1 MYITVHLFGPFPL
14 WRGMAPKTNQICNQI
29 PMSSAEY
36 TRLTKPVI
44 CHTSCRT
51 AIPGMAVRPSSCA
64 AARHDPI
71 ASTRAQYNSV
81 GLENAAA
88 AVRDITPNKMHAQK
102 QMRPVVKRE
111 EVLYGRAD
119 TERSQ
124 MHHQLNEVEDEMFV
138 GIQATTVGEL
148 QSHLRTRTSLL
159 QTCRKLLLEQQLEIG
174 KLRKR
179 IREQQQQE
187 QHQKHRQQQYQPI
200 YSHHHHHHLQKQ
212 QQQQQQQQ
220 SEQLAAVLAAA
231 VAPAAAEAV
240 HSPAGGAAEPALAF
254 IPAAAP
260 VAAHITQALHA
271 RHNYFTRMNYRNK
284 TEK

>member
-1 MYITVHLFGPFPL
+1 
-14 WRGMAPKTNQICNQI
+14 
-29 PMSSAEY
+29 MSY
-36 TRLTKPVI
+36 FMPY
-44 CHTSCRT
+44 T
-51 AIPGMAVRPSSCA
+51 AIPGMAVHSSSCA

-71 ASTRAQYNSV
+71 ASTRAQSNRV

-88 AVRDITPNKMHAQK
+88 ALRDITPNKMPAKK
-102 QMRPVVKRE
+102 QMQPVVKRE

-138 GIQATTVGEL
+138 GIQATTVEEL

-159 QTCRKLLLEQQLEIG
+159 QACRKLLLEQQLQIG

-212 QQQQQQQQ
+212 QQQQQQ
-220 SEQLAAVLAAA
+220 SEQVTAVLAAA

-240 HSPAGGAAEPALAF
+240 HSPAGGATEPALAF
-254 IPAAAP
+254 ISAAAP
-260 VAAHITQALHA
+260 VAAHITQVLHA

>member
-1 MYITVHLFGPFPL
+1 
-14 WRGMAPKTNQICNQI
+14 
-29 PMSSAEY
+29 
-36 TRLTKPVI
+36 
-44 CHTSCRT
+44 
-51 AIPGMAVRPSSCA
+51 MAVRPSSCA
-64 AARHDPI
+64 AARHDTI
-71 ASTRAQYNSV
+71 ASTRSQHNRV

-88 AVRDITPNKMHAQK
+88 AVWDITPNKMPAKK

-124 MHHQLNEVEDEMFV
+124 IHHQLNEVEDEMFV

-187 QHQKHRQQQYQPI
+187 QHQNHRQQQCQPI

-212 QQQQQQQQ
+212 QQQQQQ
-220 SEQLAAVLAAA
+220 SEQVTAVLAAA
-231 VAPAAAEAV
+231 AAPAAAEAV
-240 HSPAGGAAEPALAF
+240 HSPAGGAAEPA

-271 RHNYFTRMNYRNK
+271 KHNYFTRMNYKNK